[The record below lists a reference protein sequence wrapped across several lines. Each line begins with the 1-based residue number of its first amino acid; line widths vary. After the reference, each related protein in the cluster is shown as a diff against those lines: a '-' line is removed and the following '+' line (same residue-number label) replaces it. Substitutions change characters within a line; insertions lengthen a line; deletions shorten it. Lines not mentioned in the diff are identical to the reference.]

1 MNKKISYGILAGAAV
16 LAAILYIINSHQ
28 PDGGSIKFDKKQ
40 LYELCKELNDSLSG
54 VKIAN
59 IDCVNIHGDSTKL
72 SDLVTGESVLVL
84 HYSELYCSACYQK
97 QFDLL
102 QRFFPDS
109 TKFLVLGSHA
119 NFRNFKFYWNR
130 SQYSLPA
137 YCIAYGSLDWYAN
150 EYDYPYYF
158 ILNKDLTVSYF
169 YVPDPMDIEK
179 NRYYIEYVKK
189 ILL

>member
-1 MNKKISYGILAGAAV
+1 MKKNISYLILASIVFLTA
-16 LAAILYIINSHQ
+16 LLFITNSRQ
-28 PDGGSIKFDKKQ
+28 PAGGSIKLDKER
-40 LYELCKELNDSLSG
+40 LYKFGKELNDSLFG
-54 VKIAN
+54 TKIADIN
-59 IDCVNIHGDSTKL
+59 CVNILGDSAKL

-84 HYSELYCSACYQK
+84 YYSELYCSACYQK

-109 TKFLVLGSHA
+109 TKLLVLGAHA
-119 NFRNFKFYWNR
+119 NYRNFKFYWIR

-137 YCIAYGSLDWYAN
+137 YCINYGSLDWYAN

-169 YVPDPMDIEK
+169 YLPDPMDIEK